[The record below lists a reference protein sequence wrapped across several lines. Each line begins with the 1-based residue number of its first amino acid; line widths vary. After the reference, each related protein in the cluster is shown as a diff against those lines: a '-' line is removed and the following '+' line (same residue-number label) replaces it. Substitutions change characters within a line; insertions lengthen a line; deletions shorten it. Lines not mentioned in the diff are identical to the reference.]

1 MERTITTYSAGGI
14 KKMTYNFIEEYDIIV
29 IGAGHAGVEA
39 SLAASRMGCKVLL
52 ATINIEM
59 LAFLPCNPSIGGSA
73 KGIVV
78 REVDALGGEMAKNI
92 DKSYIQMK
100 MLNTGKGPA
109 VRALRAQADKE
120 LYSKEMRKTVENQ
133 ENLTLRQ
140 TMIDEILVEDGK
152 VIGVR
157 TATHQEYGAKAVIVT
172 TGTALRGEIIIGD
185 LKYSSGPNHSL
196 ASINLAENLKNLGLE
211 IGRFKTGTPPR
222 VKASSINYEETEIQP
237 GDENPNH
244 FSYNSRDEDYLKD
257 QIPCWL
263 TYTNSQ
269 SHEIINSNLHRA
281 PMFTGVVKGVGPRYC
296 PSIEDKIVRFAD
308 KERHQL
314 FLEPEG
320 RNTEEVYVQGL
331 STSLPEDVQRELVHS
346 IKGLENAEM
355 MRTGYAIEYDMV
367 LPHQLR
373 ATLETKKIS
382 GLFTAGQ
389 TNGTSGYEEAAGQGI
404 VAGINAALK
413 IQGKPELILKRSDG
427 YIGVMIDD
435 LVTKGTVEPYR
446 LLTSRAEYRLILRH
460 DNADMRLTEIGREV
474 GLVDDERWA
483 RFETK
488 KYQFENEM
496 KRLDSIK
503 LKPVKETNEKV
514 AALGFKPLT
523 DAVTAKEFLRRP
535 EVSYQDVV
543 NFIGPA
549 AEELD
554 DKIIELIETEIKYE
568 GYISKALDQVE
579 KMKRMEEKRIPAN
592 IDWDDID
599 SIATE
604 ARQKFKLIN
613 PETIGQASR
622 ISGVNPADISILM
635 VYLEGKS
642 RSISKNQ
649 EKES

>member
-1 MERTITTYSAGGI
+1 
-14 KKMTYNFIEEYDIIV
+14 MTYNFIEEYDIIV

-59 LAFLPCNPSIGGSA
+59 LAFMPCNPSIGGSA

-92 DKSYIQMK
+92 DKTYIQMK

-140 TMIDEILVEDGK
+140 TMIDEILVENGK
-152 VIGVR
+152 VVGVR

-196 ASINLAENLKNLGLE
+196 ASINLADNLKQLGLE

-222 VKASSINYEETEIQP
+222 VKASSINYDETEIQP
-237 GDENPNH
+237 GDKAPNH
-244 FSYNSRDEDYLKD
+244 FSYTSRDEDYVKD
-257 QIPCWL
+257 QVPCWL
-263 TYTNSQ
+263 TYTNGH
-269 SHEIINSNLHRA
+269 SHEIIQNNLHRA

-331 STSLPEDVQRELVHS
+331 STSLPEDVQRDLVHS
-346 IKGLENAEM
+346 IKGLEKAEM

-373 ATLETKKIS
+373 STLETKKIS

-404 VAGINAALK
+404 IAGINAALK

-435 LVTKGTVEPYR
+435 LVTKGTIEPYR

-460 DNADMRLTEIGREV
+460 DNADMRLTEMGRAI
-474 GLVDDERWA
+474 GLVDDERWQ

-514 AALGFKPLT
+514 AAMGFKPLT

-543 NFIGPA
+543 EFIGPA

-568 GYISKALDQVE
+568 GYISKAMDQVE

-642 RSISKNQ
+642 RSISKN
-649 EKES
+649 KANH

>member
-1 MERTITTYSAGGI
+1 
-14 KKMTYNFIEEYDIIV
+14 MTHTFAENYDVIV

-39 SLAASRMGCKVLL
+39 GLAASRMGCKTLL
-52 ATINIEM
+52 ATINLDM
-59 LAFLPCNPSIGGSA
+59 VAFMPCNPSIGGSA

-78 REVDALGGEMAKNI
+78 REIDALGGEMGRNI
-92 DKSYIQMK
+92 DKTYIQMK
-100 MLNTGKGPA
+100 MLNMGKGPA
-109 VRALRAQADKE
+109 VRALRAQADKAE
-120 LYSKEMRKTVENQ
+120 YAAEMKRTVERQ
-133 ENLTLRQ
+133 ENLTLHQ

-157 TATHQEYGAKAVIVT
+157 TATNQKFSAKAVVVT

-185 LKYSSGPNHSL
+185 LKYSSGPNNSL
-196 ASINLAENLKNLGLE
+196 ASIMLADNLKELGLE

-222 VKASSINYEETEIQP
+222 VNARTINYDETEIQP
-237 GDENPNH
+237 GDEKPNH
-244 FSYNSRDEDYLKD
+244 FSFLSKDEDYLQD

-263 TYTNSQ
+263 TYTNAT

-281 PMFTGVVKGVGPRYC
+281 PMFSGIVKGIGPRYC

-320 RNTEEVYVQGL
+320 RNTDEIYVQGL
-331 STSLPEDVQRELVHS
+331 STSLPEDVQQDLIHS
-346 IKGLENAEM
+346 IKGLENAQM

-367 LPHQLR
+367 MPHQLR

-404 VAGINAALK
+404 IAGINAALK
-413 IQGKPELILKRSDG
+413 VQGKPELILKRSDG

-460 DNADMRLTEIGREV
+460 DNADMRLTEIGRQV
-474 GLVDDERWA
+474 GLVDDERWQV
-483 RFETK
+483 FQIHK
-488 KYQFENEM
+488 NQFDNEM
-496 KRLDSIK
+496 KRLESIK
-503 LKPVKETNEKV
+503 LKPIKETNEKV
-514 AALGFKPLT
+514 VAMGFKPLT
-523 DAVTAKEFLRRP
+523 DALTAKEFMRRP
-535 EVSYQDVV
+535 DVTYADAV
-543 NFIGPA
+543 AFIGPA
-549 AEELD
+549 AEDLD
-554 DKIIELIETEIKYE
+554 AKTIELIETEVKYE
-568 GYISKALDQVE
+568 GYIAKALDQVE
-579 KMKRMEEKRIPAN
+579 KMKRMEEKRIPAD

-604 ARQKFKLIN
+604 ARQKFKLIS

-635 VYLEGKS
+635 VYLEGRS
-642 RSISKNQ
+642 RSISKN
-649 EKES
+649 KSKDSH

>member
-1 MERTITTYSAGGI
+1 MN
-14 KKMTYNFIEEYDIIV
+14 YNFIEEYDIIV

-59 LAFLPCNPSIGGSA
+59 LAFMPCNPSIGGSA

-92 DKSYIQMK
+92 DKTYIQMK

-140 TMIDEILVEDGK
+140 TMIDEILVENGK
-152 VIGVR
+152 VVGVR

-196 ASINLAENLKNLGLE
+196 ASINLADNLKQLGLE

-222 VKASSINYEETEIQP
+222 VKASSINYDETEIQP
-237 GDENPNH
+237 GDEASNH
-244 FSYNSRDEDYLKD
+244 FSYTSRDEDYVKD
-257 QIPCWL
+257 QVPCWL
-263 TYTNSQ
+263 TYTNGH
-269 SHEIINSNLHRA
+269 SHEIIQNNLHRA

-331 STSLPEDVQRELVHS
+331 STSLPEDVQRDLVHS
-346 IKGLENAEM
+346 IKGLEKAEM

-404 VAGINAALK
+404 IAGINAALK

-435 LVTKGTVEPYR
+435 LVTKGTIEPYR

-460 DNADMRLTEIGREV
+460 DNADMRLTEMGREI
-474 GLVDDERWA
+474 GLVDDERWQ

-488 KYQFENEM
+488 KYQCENEM
-496 KRLDSIK
+496 KRLDSTK

-514 AALGFKPLT
+514 AAMGFKPLT

-543 NFIGPA
+543 EFIGPA

-568 GYISKALDQVE
+568 GYISKAMDQVE

-642 RSISKNQ
+642 RSISKN
-649 EKES
+649 KANH

>member
-1 MERTITTYSAGGI
+1 
-14 KKMTYNFIEEYDIIV
+14 MTHEFSEHYDVIV
-29 IGAGHAGVEA
+29 VGAGHAGVEA
-39 SLAASRMGCKVLL
+39 SLASARMGCKTLL
-52 ATINIEM
+52 VTINLEM
-59 LAFLPCNPSIGGSA
+59 LAFMPCNPAIGGSA

-78 REVDALGGEMAKNI
+78 REIDALGGEMGRNI
-92 DKSYIQMK
+92 DKTYIQMK

-109 VRALRAQADKE
+109 VRALRAQADKA
-120 LYSKEMRKTVENQ
+120 LYSQTMKHTVEQQ

-140 TMIDEILVEDGK
+140 SMIEEILVEDSK
-152 VIGVR
+152 VVGVR
-157 TATHQEYGAKAVIVT
+157 TATNQKFSAKAVIIT
-172 TGTALRGEIIIGD
+172 TGTALRGEIILGE
-185 LKYSSGPNHSL
+185 LKYSSGPNNSL
-196 ASINLAENLKNLGLE
+196 ASVGLADNLKELGLE

-222 VKASSINYEETEIQP
+222 VKASSINYDETEIQP

-244 FSYNSRDEDYLKD
+244 FSFMSKDENYLKD

-263 TYTNSQ
+263 TYTNQ
-269 SHEIINSNLHRA
+269 DSHDIINKNLYRA
-281 PMFTGVVKGVGPRYC
+281 PMFSGIVKGVGPRYC

-320 RNTEEVYVQGL
+320 RETEEVYIQGL
-331 STSLPEDVQRELVHS
+331 STSLPEDVQKDLVHS

-355 MRTGYAIEYDMV
+355 MRTGYAIEYDIV

-373 ATLETKKIS
+373 VTLETKTIS

-413 IQGKPELILKRSDG
+413 VQGKPELILKRSDA

-435 LVTKGTVEPYR
+435 LVTKGTLEPYR

-460 DNADMRLTEIGREV
+460 DNADMRLTEIGHRV
-474 GLVDDERWA
+474 GLVDYDRYQRFQERK
-483 RFETK
+483 R
-488 KYQFENEM
+488 QFDNELT
-496 KRLDSIK
+496 RLSTVK
-503 LKPVKETNEKV
+503 LKPIKETNERIE
-514 AALGFKPLT
+514 ALGFKPLT
-523 DAVTAKEFLRRP
+523 DALTAKEFMRRP
-535 EVSYQDVV
+535 EITYDIATSFV
-543 NFIGPA
+543 GPA
-549 AEELD
+549 EEELD
-554 DKIIELIETEIKYE
+554 SKVIELLETEIKYE
-568 GYISKALDQVE
+568 GYINKALDQVE

-604 ARQKFKLIN
+604 ARQKFKKIN

-635 VYLEGKS
+635 VYLEGKQKRYKHS
-642 RSISKNQ
+642 QN
-649 EKES
+649 

>member
-1 MERTITTYSAGGI
+1 
-14 KKMTYNFIEEYDIIV
+14 MTHTFAENYDVIV

-39 SLAASRMGCKVLL
+39 GLAASRMGCKTLL
-52 ATINIEM
+52 ATINLDM
-59 LAFLPCNPSIGGSA
+59 VAFMPCNPSIGGSA

-78 REVDALGGEMAKNI
+78 REIDALGGEMGRNI
-92 DKSYIQMK
+92 DKTYIQMK
-100 MLNTGKGPA
+100 MLNMGKGPA
-109 VRALRAQADKE
+109 VRVLRAQADKAE
-120 LYSKEMRKTVENQ
+120 YAAEMKRTVERQ

-157 TATHQEYGAKAVIVT
+157 TATNQKFSAKAVVVT

-185 LKYSSGPNHSL
+185 LKYSSGPNNSL
-196 ASINLAENLKNLGLE
+196 ASITLADNLKELGLE

-222 VKASSINYEETEIQP
+222 VNARTINYEETEIQP
-237 GDENPNH
+237 GDEKPNH
-244 FSYNSRDEDYLKD
+244 FSFLSKDEDYLQD

-263 TYTNSQ
+263 TYTNAT

-281 PMFTGVVKGVGPRYC
+281 PMFSGIVKGIGPRYC

-320 RNTEEVYVQGL
+320 RNTDEIYVQGL
-331 STSLPEDVQRELVHS
+331 STSLPEDVQQDLIHS
-346 IKGLENAEM
+346 IKGLENAQM

-367 LPHQLR
+367 MPHQLR

-413 IQGKPELILKRSDG
+413 VQGKPELILKRSDG

-460 DNADMRLTEIGREV
+460 DNADMRLTEIGRQV
-474 GLVDDERWA
+474 GLVDDERWQV
-483 RFETK
+483 FQIHK
-488 KYQFENEM
+488 NQFDNEM
-496 KRLDSIK
+496 KRLESIK
-503 LKPVKETNEKV
+503 LKPIKETNEKV
-514 AALGFKPLT
+514 VAMGFKPLT
-523 DAVTAKEFLRRP
+523 DALTAKEFMRRP
-535 EVSYQDVV
+535 DVTYADAV
-543 NFIGPA
+543 AFIGPA
-549 AEELD
+549 AEDLD
-554 DKIIELIETEIKYE
+554 AKTIELIETEVKYE
-568 GYISKALDQVE
+568 GYIAKALDQVE
-579 KMKRMEEKRIPAN
+579 KMKRMEEKRIPAD

-604 ARQKFKLIN
+604 ARQKFKLIS

-635 VYLEGKS
+635 VYLEGRS
-642 RSISKNQ
+642 RSISKN
-649 EKES
+649 KSKDSH

>member
-1 MERTITTYSAGGI
+1 
-14 KKMTYNFIEEYDIIV
+14 MTHTFAENYDVIV

-39 SLAASRMGCKVLL
+39 GLAASRMGCKTLL
-52 ATINIEM
+52 ATINLDM
-59 LAFLPCNPSIGGSA
+59 VAFMPCNPSIGGSA

-78 REVDALGGEMAKNI
+78 REIDALGGEMGRNI
-92 DKSYIQMK
+92 DKTYIQMK
-100 MLNTGKGPA
+100 MLNMGKGPA
-109 VRALRAQADKE
+109 VRALRAQADKAE
-120 LYSKEMRKTVENQ
+120 YAAEMKRTVERQ

-157 TATHQEYGAKAVIVT
+157 TATNQKFSAKAVVVT

-185 LKYSSGPNHSL
+185 LKYSSGPNNSL
-196 ASINLAENLKNLGLE
+196 ASITLADNLKELGLE

-222 VKASSINYEETEIQP
+222 VNARTINYEETEIQP
-237 GDENPNH
+237 DDEKPNH
-244 FSYNSRDEDYLKD
+244 FSFLSKDEDYLQD

-263 TYTNSQ
+263 TYTNAT

-281 PMFTGVVKGVGPRYC
+281 PMFSGIVKGIGPRYC

-320 RNTEEVYVQGL
+320 RNTDEIYVQGL
-331 STSLPEDVQRELVHS
+331 STSLPEDVQQDLIHS
-346 IKGLENAEM
+346 IKGLENAQM

-367 LPHQLR
+367 MPHQLR

-413 IQGKPELILKRSDG
+413 VQGKPELILKRSDG

-460 DNADMRLTEIGREV
+460 DNADMRLTEIGRQV
-474 GLVDDERWA
+474 GLVDDERWQV
-483 RFETK
+483 FQIHK
-488 KYQFENEM
+488 NQFDNEM
-496 KRLDSIK
+496 KRLESIK
-503 LKPVKETNEKV
+503 LKPIKETNEKV
-514 AALGFKPLT
+514 VAMGFKPLT
-523 DAVTAKEFLRRP
+523 DALTTKEFMRRP
-535 EVSYQDVV
+535 DVTYADAV
-543 NFIGPA
+543 AFIGPA
-549 AEELD
+549 AEDLD
-554 DKIIELIETEIKYE
+554 AKTIELIETEVKYE
-568 GYISKALDQVE
+568 GYIAKALDQVE
-579 KMKRMEEKRIPAN
+579 KMKRMEEKRIPAD

-604 ARQKFKLIN
+604 ARQKFKLIS

-635 VYLEGKS
+635 VYLEGRS
-642 RSISKNQ
+642 RSISKN
-649 EKES
+649 KSKDSH

>member
-1 MERTITTYSAGGI
+1 MN
-14 KKMTYNFIEEYDIIV
+14 YNFIEEYDIIV

-59 LAFLPCNPSIGGSA
+59 LAFMPCNPSIGGSA

-92 DKSYIQMK
+92 DKTYIQMK

-140 TMIDEILVEDGK
+140 TMIDEILVENGK
-152 VIGVR
+152 VVGVR
-157 TATHQEYGAKAVIVT
+157 TATHQEYRAKAVIVT

-196 ASINLAENLKNLGLE
+196 ASINLADNLKQLGLE

-222 VKASSINYEETEIQP
+222 VKASSINYDETEIQP
-237 GDENPNH
+237 GDEAPNH
-244 FSYNSRDEDYLKD
+244 FSYTSRDEDYVKD
-257 QIPCWL
+257 QVPCWL
-263 TYTNSQ
+263 TYTNGH
-269 SHEIINSNLHRA
+269 SHEIIQNNLHRA

-331 STSLPEDVQRELVHS
+331 STSLPEDVQRDLVHS
-346 IKGLENAEM
+346 IKGLEKAEM

-404 VAGINAALK
+404 IAGINAALK

-435 LVTKGTVEPYR
+435 LVTKGTIEPYR

-460 DNADMRLTEIGREV
+460 DNADMRLTEMGRAI
-474 GLVDDERWA
+474 GLVDDERWQ

-514 AALGFKPLT
+514 AAMGFKPLT

-543 NFIGPA
+543 EFIGPA

-568 GYISKALDQVE
+568 GYISKAMDQVE

-642 RSISKNQ
+642 RSISKN
-649 EKES
+649 KANH

>member
-1 MERTITTYSAGGI
+1 
-14 KKMTYNFIEEYDIIV
+14 MTNKFIEEYDIIV

-196 ASINLAENLKNLGLE
+196 ASINLADNLKNLGLE

-331 STSLPEDVQRELVHS
+331 STSLPEDVQRDLVHS

>member
-1 MERTITTYSAGGI
+1 
-14 KKMTYNFIEEYDIIV
+14 MTYNFIEEYDIIV

-78 REVDALGGEMAKNI
+78 REVDALGGEMANNI

-196 ASINLAENLKNLGLE
+196 ASINLADNLKKLGLE

-331 STSLPEDVQRELVHS
+331 STSLPEDVQRDLVHS

-404 VAGINAALK
+404 VAGINATLK

-460 DNADMRLTEIGREV
+460 DNADMRLTEIGRKV